1 MFIDRKE
8 DGDVVS
14 CLFKSSNILASD
26 YNKET
31 KQLVLTFKAGRRYT
45 YSNVDPKDY
54 HRFEMAESQGE
65 MFNKHIKKYPTV
77 KNPDVDPTSILN
89 RVTEILNEQQSR

>member
-1 MFIDRKE
+1 MFIERKE
-8 DGDVVS
+8 KEDMVS

-26 YNKET
+26 YNKDKKE
-31 KQLVLTFKAGRRYT
+31 LVITFNAGRRYT

-77 KNPDVDPTSILN
+77 KNPDVDPSEMLN
-89 RVTEILNEQQSR
+89 RVNQILNETRK

>member
-1 MFIDRKE
+1 MFIERKE
-8 DGDVVS
+8 NENGVIS

-26 YNKET
+26 YNKDKKE
-31 KQLVLTFKAGRRYT
+31 LVVTFNAGRRYT

-77 KNPDVDPTSILN
+77 KNPDVDPSELLN
-89 RVTEILNEQQSR
+89 KVNQIINEIKK